1 MPLTISNNSAVA
13 SASYY
18 LDKNQQ
24 ALQMTIKRLASGKRI
39 VSPNEDPGTLSVV
52 MKLNAAVNRL
62 SGAKNNVQNG
72 ISFVEVQDG
81 VLETVG
87 RIVGR
92 MAELKGMA
100 TQDPMKSSQDVQS
113 YNNEFVDLQKQ
124 LRDVSAQTFNGVSL
138 FADFATGSDGKVTG
152 TQAEFRGNTSA
163 DNTIEIFTSSE
174 GSSGTKISLYKSAV
188 LSALTID
195 ASDLTKVNTSGAGKN
210 GNVFGLFASDTG
222 ATISLGE
229 SGLSM
234 GVFEQA
240 LSNVAYLRAQTGGGM
255 SRLTFAADSI
265 SSMET
270 NLRSA
275 IGRIEDVDIA
285 AESANLAKYSILTQ
299 ASAAMVAQANS
310 TSDIALML
318 LR

>member
-18 LDKNQQ
+18 LDKNQK
-24 ALQMTIKRLASGKRI
+24 ALQMSIKRLASGKKI
-39 VSPNEDPGTLSVV
+39 VSPNEDPGTLSVA

-124 LRDVSAQTFNGVSL
+124 LRDVSGQTFNGVSL
-138 FADFATGSDGKVTG
+138 FADYATGADGSLTG

-163 DNTIEIFTSSE
+163 DNTIEIFTSSQ
-174 GSSGTKISLYKSAV
+174 GSTGTKISLYKSAV
-188 LSALTID
+188 LSALTVD
-195 ASDLTKVNTSGAGKN
+195 ASDLSKVNTSGAGKN
-210 GNVFGLFASDTG
+210 GNVFGLFADSSG
-222 ATISLGE
+222 ATISLGAT
-229 SGLSM
+229 GLSM

-240 LSNVAYLRAQTGGGM
+240 LSNIAFLRAQTGGGM